1 MNNTAAAFE
10 TTQDFPSRA
19 HNVALTET
27 ARLAVSVNSKHRE
40 VQRLGRTAKEIAAE
54 IGEEL
59 IMLKQKLAHGEFT
72 PWVKTECAFSE
83 RSAQDYMKIAKAK
96 TQRAAGFNRCDS
108 IREVL
113 ALGKTPKEPPQQT
126 RPATLDDLRKVER
139 LRALRDDPA
148 ASEGERENAKAKLE
162 EIEKEIGK
170 VEPEAPRGGKAR
182 PSVVRSKA
190 NKITDKLTAHLNPSP
205 SGRYALTN
213 ALIAAFGDDEMRLD
227 NLLYEL
233 TEGKRP

>member
-1 MNNTAAAFE
+1 MNHTAAAFE
-10 TTQDFPSRA
+10 TTQDFPQCA
-19 HNVALTET
+19 PNVALTET

-59 IMLKQKLAHGEFT
+59 IKVKAELKHGEFI
-72 PWVKTECAFSE
+72 PWIAEHCMFTRKRGHE
-83 RSAQDYMKIAKAK
+83 YMKVAEAKCNSRV
-96 TQRAAGFNRCDS
+96 TFDRCDS

-162 EIEKEIGK
+162 EIEK
-170 VEPEAPRGGKAR
+170 VEPE
-182 PSVVRSKA
+182 SS
-190 NKITDKLTAHLNPSP
+190 LFAHIGASELNSC
-205 SGRYALTN
+205 GLCH
-213 ALIAAFGDDEMRLD
+213 EH
-227 NLLYEL
+227 